1 MPEHERVTPRVRSWL
16 LTTGAGLCLAEIWIA
31 GLYYSGYQV
40 LAGRHGWFPN
50 EMAFLL
56 YYLLFGLP
64 AIALLTAALA
74 GSAGQ
79 RLLDGFDRAGELSSR
94 EVSAAV
100 VCASAL
106 TLFLVTVVRYGL
118 LKDAA
123 ISDDEHAYAFMGQL
137 FASGR
142 IYVPSLSPALRP
154 FLDNQFIVNTGKMYG
169 IYFPGHPAALAIG
182 ERLHAMAWVPT
193 VSATLTV
200 PLAFGVARRIFGLR
214 AALLTLPLLLV
225 SPYFVFPSATLLAHS
240 TAAVLLMA
248 FVYSAL
254 RLHERPDALGW
265 WIAAGVAVSWAALTR
280 PFSTPF
286 FAAPWLVWLGM
297 DLWRRRTGRA
307 MAGAAVFCLIGV
319 TALGLLLAY
328 QNALSGSPFIS
339 GYQTFSRMHHW
350 GLIGKALEA
359 IPPLPSIHELMF
371 TLARIN
377 FWLFGWPASLLL
389 IFFFRRTPGGI
400 RLVTGVAAVFLV
412 YAAISAA
419 TIHPVGPVHY
429 SELAVPLVILSA
441 SGLERLVELGRGA
454 IAGAG
459 AARAVATV
467 PVAATLCALAT
478 FYPVYGGSLRAS
490 ADLTRAPYDLLAE
503 RGIERA
509 LVFVHS
515 LPALHVSP
523 YSWAYYR
530 RNNSP
535 DLTDPI
541 LFVNYLGP
549 EKNKEL
555 MRHFPDRPAFSMGM
569 KDGKFVLL
577 PAP

>member
-1 MPEHERVTPRVRSWL
+1 
-16 LTTGAGLCLAEIWIA
+16 
-31 GLYYSGYQV
+31 
-40 LAGRHGWFPN
+40 
-50 EMAFLL
+50 MAFLL

-64 AIALLTAALA
+64 AIALLTAALSESV
-74 GSAGQ
+74 GP
-79 RLLDGFDRAGELSSR
+79 RLLDAFDRAATLPPR

-100 VCASAL
+100 FCASAL
-106 TLFLVTVVRYGL
+106 TFLLVTAVRFGL
-118 LKDAA
+118 LKDAP

-142 IYVPSLSPALRP
+142 IYVPSLPPTLRP
-154 FLDNQFIVNTGKMYG
+154 FLDNQFIVNDGKMYG
-169 IYFPGHPAALAIG
+169 IYFPGHPIALAIG
-182 ERLHAMAWVPT
+182 ERLHVLGWVPT

-200 PLAFGVARRIFGLR
+200 PLAFGVARRIFGQR

-225 SPYFVFPSATLLAHS
+225 SPYFLFPSATLLAHS

-248 FVYSAL
+248 FVYAIL
-254 RLHERPDALGW
+254 RLRETPHLIRW
-265 WIAAGVAVSWAALTR
+265 WVVAGVALSWATLTR
-280 PFSTPF
+280 PFSGPI
-286 FAAPWLVWLGM
+286 FAVPWLVWLVA
-297 DLWRRRTGRA
+297 DLWPRWNRRVMGGA
-307 MAGAAVFCLIGV
+307 MVFCLIGAS
-319 TALGLLLAY
+319 ALGLLLAY
-328 QNALSGSPFIS
+328 QYVLSGSPFVS

-359 IPPLPSIHELMF
+359 RAPLPSIHELMF
-371 TLARIN
+371 TLARMN
-377 FWLFGWPASLLL
+377 FWLFGWPASVLLILFCNRNAGGRRLLTSVAYVLLL
-389 IFFFRRTPGGI
+389 
-400 RLVTGVAAVFLV
+400 

-429 SELAVPLVILSA
+429 SELAGSMVILSA
-441 SGLERLVELGRGA
+441 SGLERLIELARGA
-454 IAGAG
+454 TMPGRM
-459 AARAVATV
+459 ARVVVTAPLVAV
-467 PVAATLCALAT
+467 LCALAT

-490 ADLTRAPYDLLAE
+490 ADLTRAPYELLAE
-503 RGIERA
+503 RGVDRA

-515 LPALHVSP
+515 LPALYVSP

-555 MRHFPDRPAFSMGM
+555 MRLFPDRPAFAVGM
-569 KDGKFVLL
+569 KDGKFIIL
-577 PAP
+577 PGP